1 LRGRLCLHRQIEPTG
16 TVCRHPVAVCDTPT
30 SLRGQEWPQTETC
43 TYGHG
48 RIETHRLQATTA
60 LNDYLTWPGTQQV
73 FRLERQV
80 TRHGQTTTETVYGIT
95 SLSLRRAPPALLLSF
110 TREHWHI
117 ENKSHWVRDVTFDE
131 DRSQVRQGNL
141 LHVMAALRNAV
152 ISLLRTA
159 GITNIAQAL
168 RRFAAQPDSALQLV
182 GVPAGE

>member
-1 LRGRLCLHRQIEPTG
+1 MPTSSCCLRH
-16 TVCRHPVAVCDTPT
+16 PT

-48 RIETHRLQATTA
+48 RIETRRLQATTA

-141 LHVMAALRNAV
+141 PHVMAALRNAV
-152 ISLLRTA
+152 ISLLRT